1 MNSLSLYRCF
11 ASINNLYAHSSAGH
25 GISVPQWVWPFHLLL
40 AHRRYQFSST
50 VEGLA
55 KILFC
60 QYSKDSYFSI
70 KGHLPNQS
78 SGCLPLFVYEQAI
91 SVLLLRSIG
100 FVLVFSDV
108 CLFLCHTTRHCC
120 HCRWYVFINCYSKSH
135 YLTVHSQPIQFNTYM
150 WS

>member
-1 MNSLSLYRCF
+1 MHIRLLVTAYLFLSGFGHFTYFWHTGDISFHRLWKVWLEFY
-11 ASINNLYAHSSAGH
+11 SA
-25 GISVPQWVWPFHLLL
+25 I
-40 AHRRYQFSST
+40 
-50 VEGLA
+50 
-55 KILFC
+55 ILTILTFR
-60 QYSKDSYFSI
+60 I